1 MNQQQI
7 ERTLKLHKRAYSLLM
22 WLKEQARNNRSLL
35 DARALEA
42 ISSAKSCEDWV
53 LRHLSMIPVQLRPE
67 GSDVPTFSH
76 LFSSFFTT
84 SFRVGQVR
92 WWETVETTLVT
103 GAKTVRGRRHKK
115 HSERRE
121 DMAATELKRLALE
134 ALAKEEGLACD
145 PLLIRQ
151 AVAAEAIG
159 QYLSIWTYVREL
171 VRRAE
176 FASQGASVHRL
187 WLALE
192 ERTRKNLSVEAVW
205 QARMNLVGWL
215 TKESS
220 TKEQNK

>member
-7 ERTLKLHKRAYSLLM
+7 ERTLKLHKQAYSLLM
-22 WLKEQARNNRSLL
+22 WLKEQARNNRGLL
-35 DARALEA
+35 DARVLEA

-53 LRHLSMIPVQLRPE
+53 LRHLSTIPIQLRPE
-67 GSDVPTFSH
+67 GSDVSAFSH

-103 GAKTVRGRRHKK
+103 GAKTFRGRRHKK

-134 ALAKEEGLACD
+134 ELAKEEGLACD
-145 PLLIRQ
+145 PLLIQQ

-176 FASQGASVHRL
+176 FASQGTSVHRL

-192 ERTRKNLSVEAVW
+192 ERTRKNLSVEVVW

-215 TKESS
+215 RKESS
-220 TKEQNK
+220 KKEQNK